1 VIDKVIKEP
10 IGGAHRAQAETV
22 KVVGAAIVKSLD
34 ELSKLDAKTL
44 IKKRR
49 DKFLDIGRSLM

>member
-1 VIDKVIKEP
+1 MT
-10 IGGAHRAQAETV
+10 RLMRMFLYN
-22 KVVGAAIVKSLD
+22 GAAIVKSLD